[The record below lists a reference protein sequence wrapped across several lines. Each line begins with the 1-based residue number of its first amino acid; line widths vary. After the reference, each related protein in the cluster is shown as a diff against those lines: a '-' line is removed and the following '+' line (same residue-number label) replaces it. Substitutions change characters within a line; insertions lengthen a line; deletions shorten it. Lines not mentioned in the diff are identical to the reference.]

1 MEMFQAERSSNQ
13 WMCWEKSW
21 PMVGFPDHQ
30 FTRDQEG
37 DHDHQEKN
45 NTKKRN
51 HNVTK
56 IVKDQTVRNPF
67 GDAMGVC
74 RMYMCVCLNICLSV

>member
-37 DHDHQEKN
+37 DHDHQEKDN
-45 NTKKRN
+45 KKKE
-51 HNVTK
+51 TTMSQK
-56 IVKDQTVRNPF
+56 
-67 GDAMGVC
+67 
-74 RMYMCVCLNICLSV
+74 S